1 MRKAFIFVDDLR
13 VGGYQRLTLD
23 QAYKLSDLGIEVAVF
38 VLSPENEWNF
48 ARIESDLIMQKRVK
62 LISVSNKRFILIDF
76 LRNIF
81 KSEDTEV
88 LLISHSLRATLA
100 LRMLKSLNC
109 FKGTINTTLHQ
120 LPGLS
125 HKSQRVKRFIYAQ
138 FSDNLFCFSKATE
151 MNWYSQFGSQLS
163 KPLRFLSKEISVLRN
178 GIYLDRLPNQS
189 HTGLEDNQP
198 RIIYL
203 GRISFWKGLHTL
215 KGLARLPELNHFDFL
230 LMVPKISPEDLA
242 ELSTLLQDR
251 LEIIEGKSISA
262 LESRKGDVH
271 IYPAHYGEGVSIIE
285 SISLNCLEMS
295 ALGVPSL
302 VSKGGLLTWPD
313 LAESKL
319 IREVDWSDLE
329 AVAQALIHTSK
340 IQVGDIELKIVRQ
353 IVDIENQITKVLSN
367 LN

>member
-1 MRKAFIFVDDLR
+1 MRKAFIFLDNLR

-38 VLSPENEWNF
+38 VLSPESEWNF
-48 ARIESDLIMQKRVK
+48 AKIESKLIAQKQIN
-62 LISVSNKRFILIDF
+62 LISVSDKRFILIEF
-76 LRNIF
+76 LRKIF
-81 KSEDTEV
+81 KSEDSEV
-88 LLISHSLRATLA
+88 LLISHSLRATFA
-100 LRMLKSLNC
+100 LRILKALNC
-109 FKGTINTTLHQ
+109 FKGTVNTTLHQ

-125 HKSQRVKRFIYAQ
+125 HKSQRVKRFLYAQ

-151 MNWYSQFGSQLS
+151 TNWYSQFGSRLS
-163 KPLRFLSKEISVLRN
+163 KPLQFLSKEISVLRN

-189 HTGLEDNQP
+189 RSEFVDYQP

-203 GRISFWKGLHTL
+203 GRISFWKGLDTL
-215 KGLARLPELNHFDFL
+215 KSLARLSELNHFNFL
-230 LMVPKISPEDLA
+230 LIVPRISSEDFEDLTA
-242 ELSTLLQDR
+242 LLQGR

-271 IYPAHYGEGVSIIE
+271 IYPANYGDGVSIIE

-319 IREVDWSDLE
+319 IREVDWNDLE
-329 AVAQALIHTSK
+329 AVAHALIDTSK
-340 IQVGDIELKIVRQ
+340 TQVDSFELNKVRH
-353 IVDIENQITKVLSN
+353 IVDIENQISKLMNN